1 MEKIGFCRLRT
12 TFRQDEQGTM
22 AVDNISE
29 IRNKVKRQQLHVTAK
44 MEKAKAKR
52 VSRKARAEAEKADP
66 KLKEVPQPAFQD

>member
-1 MEKIGFCRLRT
+1 
-12 TFRQDEQGTM
+12 M

-66 KLKEVPQPAFQD
+66 KLKEVGNFACQD

>member
-1 MEKIGFCRLRT
+1 MKKIWLPAEDN
-12 TFRQDEQGTM
+12 FRQDELQGTM

-66 KLKEVPQPAFQD
+66 KLKEVGNFACQD